1 MLRKDER
8 WLNNSGLNLIRIV
21 IGSYFA
27 AVALDLV
34 SGVDQ
39 SALFAGFAP
48 PMIADLLGSTLLFVA
63 SLTFMTGIYLRMSA
77 LVLALFVFSSS
88 LIQNFLLMEIED
100 ISAFWRDITLVCAVI
115 LNYSNLNRQDMRRAD
130 LMRYRMLMKQREAR
144 LPMAEVKPRR
154 VTPSVFSKPK
164 AKRTPRPGVELPS
177 FMKKP
182 ADRSTSGRWI
192 DINGLAEA

>member
-1 MLRKDER
+1 MVRKDER

-34 SGVDQ
+34 TGVEQ
-39 SALFAGFAP
+39 GALFAAFAP
-48 PMIADLLGSTLLFVA
+48 PMVADLLGSTLLFVA

-88 LIQNFLLMEIED
+88 LIQNFLLVEVEN

-130 LMRYRMLMKQREAR
+130 LMRYRMLVKQREAR
-144 LPMAEVKPRR
+144 MPMADVKPRR
-154 VTPSVFSKPK
+154 VTPSVFSKPT
-164 AKRTPRPGVELPS
+164 ARRSSRPALTLPS
-177 FMKKP
+177 FMKNP
-182 ADRSTSGRWI
+182 AERRASGRWI